1 LQKLD
6 YLMAMETLTVKN
18 FGPIREAQLE
28 LGKVTVLIGPQAS
41 GKSVLVK
48 VLAILRASDFLQDLL
63 C

>member
-1 LQKLD
+1 
-6 YLMAMETLTVKN
+6 MAMETLTVKN
-18 FGPIREAQLE
+18 FGPIREAHLE